1 MNKKLKDNNYLV
13 IPNFIHYL
21 RAKNLEAEY
30 KKYCAENSVGNDP
43 QAPLSHSNYNYISF
57 LELLCEKTQEVSTIL
72 QETVLPTYAYSR
84 IYKKGSVLEKH
95 TDRDACEI
103 SLTLH
108 LGGDKRW
115 PIFIETPSGEQKS
128 VILEPG
134 DAMLYLGKIASHW
147 RDEYGGN
154 EYAQVFLHYVRSRGD
169 CSYAHFD
176 KVKDEENPHK
186 HQEQLTKKEEPTVV
200 NNNEVVEKKEKVS
213 SPTLI
218 VPKPKTTL
226 EDFIHVFDDIL
237 PKSLCDEIL
246 NEYVNSNEWQPTL
259 VGTGVLN
266 TDARNCMGILL
277 SSEEIKHKNYNY
289 RQYLDNSI
297 HNHIKKAVDKYTE
310 LHNTFQVDIDTGY
323 QLLKY
328 DEGQFYTQHTDSY
341 RQEQRSVSC
350 SIQLNE
356 NYEGGEFAFFD
367 REILIR
373 SATGSAIMFPSNFM
387 YPHEVMEIKKGTRY
401 SIVTWFV

>member
-21 RAKNLEAEY
+21 RAKDLESEY
-30 KKYCAENSVGNDP
+30 KKYCVENGVGNDT
-43 QAPLSHSNYNYISF
+43 QAPLSNSNYNYISF

-84 IYKKGSVLEKH
+84 VYKKGSVLEKH

-108 LGGDKRW
+108 LGGDKPW
-115 PIFIETPSGEQKS
+115 PIYIETPSGEEKK
-128 VILEPG
+128 VMLESG
-134 DAMLYLGKIASHW
+134 DAMMYLGKIAPHW
-147 RDEYGGN
+147 RNEYEGN

-169 CSYAHFD
+169 CSYAYFD
-176 KVKDEENPHK
+176 KVKNEENTHK
-186 HQEQLTKKEEPTVV
+186 NKEQPKQEEKNTTIIEQ
-200 NNNEVVEKKEKVS
+200 VVERTDPIS
-213 SPTLI
+213 SPTII
-218 VPKPKTTL
+218 VPKPKTSL

-237 PKSLCDEIL
+237 PKSLCNQILDE
-246 NEYVNSNEWQPTL
+246 YKNSDEWRPTL
-259 VGTGVLN
+259 VGTGALN

-277 SSEEIKHKNYNY
+277 SSEEIKHKNYDN
-289 RQYLDNSI
+289 RQYIDSKI
-297 HNHIKKAVDKYTE
+297 HEHIRVAVDKYKE
-310 LHNTFQVDIDTGY
+310 LHDTFQIDIDTGY

-328 DEGQFYTQHTDSY
+328 DEGQFYKQHTDSY

-356 NYEGGEFAFFD
+356 DYEGGEFAFFD
-367 REILIR
+367 REIMIR
-373 SATGSAIMFPSNFM
+373 SATGSVIMFPSNFM
-387 YPHEVMEIKKGTRY
+387 YPHEVMEVKKGTRY
-401 SIVTWFV
+401 SIVTWLV